1 MVDTVFPIASDVS
14 PLQFWKADR
23 PMVSTELGIVKSPV
37 NPVKPWK
44 AYAGITFTFSPMVSV
59 AGAVQPEKAL
69 PMETQLSALN
79 MTEFNPL
86 QLLKA
91 LLPMVRTEL
100 GMVNTPDIWLSPE
113 NSLAG
118 MTFTLFPMVKDVTLM
133 HPENDPIVQ
142 LSALN
147 TMAEKLVQM

>member
-1 MVDTVFPIASDVS
+1 
-14 PLQFWKADR
+14 
-23 PMVSTELGIVKSPV
+23 
-37 NPVKPWK
+37 
-44 AYAGITFTFSPMVSV
+44 MVSV
-59 AGAVQPEKAL
+59 AGPVQPEKAL
-69 PMETQLSALN
+69 PMKTQLSALKT
-79 MTEFNPL
+79 TEVSPLQLLKASLPMVDTAFPIVSDVSPPQLLKAWLSMVRTESGIVNAPFNPL

-113 NSLAG
+113 KALAG
-118 MTFTLFPMVKDVTLM
+118 ITLTLFPMVKDVTLL

-147 TMAEKLVQM
+147 TMAEKLVQ